1 MVIKFFK
8 HLHLVNK
15 HRFYV
20 CRNCFI
26 AGQYKRGLLHDLS
39 KYSPTEFF
47 ESVKYYQGD
56 RSPIDACKEINGWS
70 KAWIHHKGRN
80 RHHWEYWI
88 DNINNGYPEAILM
101 PYEFAVEMLCDYI
114 GAGQAYEKHWTPQS
128 QYAWWHKKKTNVFMH
143 PVIENFINTLLEEMA
158 NNDIRSQQECL
169 QIPYKTYLTSKHLKY
184 VYDLSCNKYGD
195 LSNHYRKENF

>member
-70 KAWIHHKGRN
+70 KAWMHHKGRN

-114 GAGQAYEKHWTPQS
+114 GAGQAYEEKNWTPGR
-128 QYAWWHKKKTNVFMH
+128 QYMWWIHKRHNVLMH
-143 PVIENFINTLLEEMA
+143 PAIKDFITTVLGEMA
-158 NNDIRSQQECL
+158 VAQEELSYTIYLKPRFLKMVYNYFVNDF
-169 QIPYKTYLTSKHLKY
+169 YK
-184 VYDLSCNKYGD
+184 DLP
-195 LSNHYRKENF
+195 NHYREEEN